1 MVKIMNNTTCC
12 CSLCD
17 SCPARSSSELLD
29 FCAECTDEKA
39 DKEAFQKELEAYRRS
54 WEIRINSGL

>member
-1 MVKIMNNTTCC
+1 MKDTIYSCA
-12 CSLCD
+12 SCD

-29 FCAECTDEKA
+29 FCAECTDEKT
-39 DKEAFQKELEAYRRS
+39 DKETFQRELAAYRES

>member
-1 MVKIMNNTTCC
+1 MKNTTCSC
-12 CSLCD
+12 ASCD

-39 DKEAFQKELEAYRRS
+39 DKEAFQKELDAYRSS
-54 WEIRINSGL
+54 WETRINSGL